1 MDIYDLAEKIDT
13 LSKRG
18 YHVHYKVI
26 IIVHTSNQEVEQL
39 VEIHLKNLNTE
50 NEYVGSLSYLTL
62 NDMYRSVYDWLYT
75 YEGIDAMIMNGGE
88 PLE

>member
-18 YHVHYKVI
+18 YHVHY
-26 IIVHTSNQEVEQL
+26 IVHTSDDKINEQR
-39 VEIHLKNLNTE
+39 VEIHLKNLSTE
-50 NEYVGSLSYLTL
+50 NEYVGTLSYLTL
-62 NDMYRSVYDWLYT
+62 DDMYQSMFDWLYT
-75 YEGIDAMIMNGGE
+75 HEGIDAMIMNGGE